1 MLLLRTSK
9 LPEGAAWQY
18 ELKYD
23 GFRAL
28 GIKAGGTARLVSR
41 NDNDFSRRYPAV
53 TEALRQLP
61 DDTVIDGELVA
72 LDEFGRP
79 SFNALQKY
87 GSSTGPLLYF
97 VFDVLILAGTDVTGE
112 PLTNRRELLE
122 GGVLAMLDE
131 RSANLRCWK
140 RAYPISSTQC
150 GRRV

>member
-1 MLLLRTSK
+1 MAARTTRATFIEPMLLLRTSK

-23 GFRAL
+23 DFRAL
-28 GIKAGGTARLVSR
+28 GIKAGDTARLVSR

-61 DDTVIDGELVA
+61 DDTMIDGELVA

-79 SFNALQKY
+79 SFNALQNY

-97 VFDVLILAGTDVTGE
+97 VFD
-112 PLTNRRELLE
+112 
-122 GGVLAMLDE
+122 
-131 RSANLRCWK
+131 
-140 RAYPISSTQC
+140 
-150 GRRV
+150 